1 MFLHDSDLSLGLGL
15 IHSGVY
21 FIYLWDWDSFTV
33 ECISFI
39 FGTGTHSQW
48 SVFHLSL
55 GLGLTHSG
63 VYFIYLWDWDSFTV
77 ACISLILVK
86 ISQIVCI
93 RPYVSL

>member
-1 MFLHDSDLSLGLGL
+1 
-15 IHSGVY
+15 
-21 FIYLWDWDSFTV
+21 
-33 ECISFI
+33 
-39 FGTGTHSQW
+39 
-48 SVFHLSL
+48 L